1 MGAQKGQRLKVRD
14 ADTGKVSW
22 RQGKKGFVRDNQ
34 GGEPTSK
41 IPQLSDFVLSHK
53 MRSARIA
60 PKAKDGTP
68 DDLSD
73 EE

>member
-53 MRSARIA
+53 MHSAHA
-60 PKAKDGTP
+60 SPKAKDGTS
-68 DDLSD
+68 DDQSD
-73 EE
+73 DE

>member
-41 IPQLSDFVLSHK
+41 IPRLSDFVTSHK
-53 MRSARIA
+53 RHHAFAS

-68 DDLSD
+68 NEGD
-73 EE
+73 E